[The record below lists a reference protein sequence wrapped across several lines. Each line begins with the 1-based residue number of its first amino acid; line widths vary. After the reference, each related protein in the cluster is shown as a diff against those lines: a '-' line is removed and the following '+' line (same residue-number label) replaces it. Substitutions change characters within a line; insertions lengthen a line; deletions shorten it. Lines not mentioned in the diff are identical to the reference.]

1 MKNVSKDVSFGQT
14 ISLVE
19 AASLV
24 QHCGEDVTFI
34 FQGEMGIGKS
44 YMLYEL
50 GKRMPQYTC
59 MYAEMPTF
67 DVSDMSGV
75 PFTETTNGV
84 KVTRFAPNAMLNI
97 QGTNPVL
104 FMADE
109 IGKAMRPV
117 QNSVLRLLHE
127 KKVGEYSLPEGS
139 IVFGTTNL
147 SAEGLGDHVQS
158 HAQNRVSFITVRK
171 PNAEEWLP
179 WAADNGIHP
188 VISSWVKKFPMCLA
202 SYTDGEGNPYIYYP
216 HKTARAFVTP
226 RSLHKASH
234 ILHKRK
240 HISDNAAYAAIAGC
254 VGESAARDIMSFA
267 QVDDRLPAWESIVA
281 NPKTTPVPEP
291 EDFAALFI
299 TVFSAIMLVEAKTFD
314 AWLEYCERLPKEY
327 QGVFALNIVTTN
339 KRIIAHSNRSFVKW
353 ATANEWMFGA

>member
-1 MKNVSKDVSFGQT
+1 MKNVSKDVSFGQA

-97 QGTNPVL
+97 QGANPVL

-109 IGKAMRPV
+109 VGKAMRPV

-202 SYTDGEGNPYIYYP
+202 SYTDGDGNPYIYYP

-267 QVDDRLPAWESIVA
+267 QVDDRLPAWETIVA
-281 NPKTTPVPEP
+281 NPKTAPVPEP

-339 KRIIAHSNRSFVKW
+339 KRTIAHNNRSFVKW

>member
-339 KRIIAHSNRSFVKW
+339 KRIIAHSNRAFIKW
-353 ATANEWMFGA
+353 ATTNQWMI

>member
-1 MKNVSKDVSFGQT
+1 MATKLSREVSFGQSV
-14 ISLVE
+14 SLNE
-19 AASLV
+19 GADLV
-24 QHCGEDVTFI
+24 QHCGEDVSFV

-75 PFTETTNGV
+75 PFTETINGV

-97 QGTNPVL
+97 QGNNPVL

-127 KKVGEYSLPEGS
+127 KKVGEYSLPPGS

-171 PNAEEWLP
+171 PTADEWLP
-179 WAADNGIHP
+179 WASDNGIHP

-202 SYTDGEGNPYIYYP
+202 SHTDGDGNPYIYYP
-216 HKTARAFVTP
+216 HKTTRAFVTP

-234 ILHKRK
+234 ILWKRK
-240 HISDNAAYAAIAGC
+240 HLSDNAAAAAIAGC

-267 QVDDRLPAWESIVA
+267 QVDDRLPAWETIV
-281 NPKTTPVPEP
+281 NTPSKALVPSP
-291 EDFAALFI
+291 EDFAANYI
-299 TVFSAIMLVEAKTFD
+299 TVFSALMLVDAKSFD

-327 QGVFALNIVTTN
+327 QGVFAMNIVTTN
-339 KRIIAHSNRSFVKW
+339 KRDLAHSNRAFIKW
-353 ATANEWMFGA
+353 ATTNEWMI